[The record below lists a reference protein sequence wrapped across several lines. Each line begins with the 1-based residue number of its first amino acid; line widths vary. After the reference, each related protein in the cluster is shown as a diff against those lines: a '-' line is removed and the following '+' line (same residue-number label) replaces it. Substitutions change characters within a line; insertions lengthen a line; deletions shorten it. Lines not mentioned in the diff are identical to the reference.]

1 MADNKNV
8 IPNGLTASKI
18 RNRMEDKNTLVQKG
32 SMYAGTG
39 VMGENGAAVTTFTP
53 PPSENTLLVKDDT
66 QDGGLG
72 WKNVGNVIGGAL
84 NARQDIMANYI
95 YTDQNSIFISHRTD
109 PERNYTMSVNSRTFY
124 GTGPAPSIIPCSKF
138 VFYNG
143 DGAGTKTDIEAKNFI
158 GNLTGN
164 ADSASYANYAN
175 YASSDTSKGTIE
187 DRLTNLGFNRVPLEI
202 INLPYT
208 GTLTSSSL
216 ELLKE
221 GNFLK
226 LNLSFAISGEAT
238 EKNCIGNL
246 VSHSSDISYNQ
257 QYTKPDFIPSN
268 KTFTFLG
275 AMYGMEDRAI
285 AIGQSVT
292 LPFSTDTN
300 FILTTDES
308 TMTLK
313 FEYHED
319 ISTSN
324 IWIKSIKCQD
334 IQTYSPNM

>member
-1 MADNKNV
+1 M
-8 IPNGLTASKI
+8 
-18 RNRMEDKNTLVQKG
+18 
-32 SMYAGTG
+32 
-39 VMGENGAAVTTFTP
+39 
-53 PPSENTLLVKDDT
+53 
-66 QDGGLG
+66 
-72 WKNVGNVIGGAL
+72 IGGAL
-84 NARQDIMANYI
+84 NARQNIMSNYI

-109 PERNYTMSVNSRTFY
+109 PERNYIMSVNPRTFN

-187 DRLTNLGFNRVPLEI
+187 ERLTNLGFNRVPLEI

-226 LNLSFAISGEAT
+226 LNLSFAISGGASET
-238 EKNCIGNL
+238 NCIGNI

-257 QYTKPDFIPSN
+257 EYTKPDFIPSN

-275 AMYGMEDRAI
+275 SMGGIEDVAV
-285 AIGQSVT
+285 AIGQSVKSPFIINTYFT
-292 LPFSTDTN
+292 LITSDT
-300 FILTTDES
+300 
-308 TMTLK
+308 TMTLE
-313 FEYHED
+313 FDYQEYVVTKN
-319 ISTSN
+319 SWVS
-324 IWIKSIKCQD
+324 SIKCND
-334 IQTYSPNM
+334 IRTFLPNM

>member
-1 MADNKNV
+1 MV
-8 IPNGLTASKI
+8 RRLRRLP
-18 RNRMEDKNTLVQKG
+18 
-32 SMYAGTG
+32 
-39 VMGENGAAVTTFTP
+39 P

-109 PERNYTMSVNSRTFY
+109 PERNYTMSVNPRTFY

-187 DRLTNLGFNRVPLEI
+187 ERLTNLGFNRVPLEI

-208 GTLTSSSL
+208 GTLKSSSL

-226 LNLSFAISGEAT
+226 LNLSFAISGDASKT
-238 EKNCIGNL
+238 NCIGNI
-246 VSHSSDISYNQ
+246 VSNSSDISYNQ
-257 QYTKPDFIPSN
+257 EYTKPDFIPSG
-268 KTFTFLG
+268 KTFSFLG
-275 AMYGMEDRAI
+275 AMYGIEDVAV
-285 AIGQSVT
+285 AIGQSVKSPFTINTYFT
-292 LPFSTDTN
+292 LITSDT
-300 FILTTDES
+300 
-308 TMTLK
+308 TMTLE
-313 FEYHED
+313 FAYQEYV
-319 ISTSN
+319 STKNS
-324 IWIKSIKCQD
+324 
-334 IQTYSPNM
+334 